1 MKTATKPKIIIALT
15 FIVVAT
21 ATMFKLQQPM
31 PVGDVKPLITGKWLY
46 NPGACVGELPRTGF
60 FDVSIF
66 ATNTDDVVVNKIV
79 LDEGRIS
86 ELDIE
91 QAEFVQEKLD
101 TIFMLCEKVAQPKSP
116 PTMFHYKHPL
126 KEFSV
131 VYYPKEDL
139 LIQTN
144 KSEVLLFQRLDS
156 IDMSALQVVDSI

>member
-1 MKTATKPKIIIALT
+1 LKISNTFKKVAALALIA
-15 FIVVAT
+15 AT
-21 ATMFKLQQPM
+21 ATTTLILTQPM
-31 PVGDVKPLITGKWLY
+31 PIDDVQPLITGKWLH
-46 NPGACVGELPRTGF
+46 NPGACIGKLPRNGF

-66 ATNTDDVVVNKIV
+66 TTNPTEVVVNKIV

-86 ELDIE
+86 ELDSDQIE
-91 QAEFVQEKLD
+91 FAQEKID
-101 TIFMLCEKVAQPKSP
+101 TVFAICEKISQPKST

-131 VYYPKEDL
+131 IYYPEEDL

-156 IDMSALQVVDSI
+156 IDTSALQVVDSI